1 VEELRTE
8 RLLLRR
14 WRAADRAPFAALNA
28 DPEVMRYFTAPLS
41 REESDAFVDLMEA
54 GFERDGWGLWAV
66 ELRATGDFIGFT
78 GLARP
83 SFDAH
88 FMPAVEIGW
97 RLARGAWGS
106 GYASEA
112 AHTAARF
119 GFDAAG
125 LEELVSFTAV
135 ENARSRAVMRRL
147 GMTHDPAE
155 DFEHPRVPEGH
166 RIRRHVL
173 YRLRPE
179 ALPSRAA
186 SHSGGTP
193 RD

>member
-1 VEELRTE
+1 MTPLRTP
-8 RLLLRR
+8 RLLLRQ
-14 WRAADRAPFAALNA
+14 WHDSDLEPFAALNA

-97 RLARGAWGS
+97 RPRPRGLGQRLRLGGGPHRRPLRIRRRRPRRARVVHGRRERAVAG
-106 GYASEA
+106 G
-112 AHTAARF
+112 
-119 GFDAAG
+119 DAPVG
-125 LEELVSFTAV
+125 HD
-135 ENARSRAVMRRL
+135 ARSRR
-147 GMTHDPAE
+147 G
-155 DFEHPRVPEGH
+155 
-166 RIRRHVL
+166 
-173 YRLRPE
+173 LR
-179 ALPSRAA
+179 A
-186 SHSGGTP
+186 SART
-193 RD
+193 